1 MPAGYPNDIVL
12 PAPHPSI
19 IEATFAQTSIAKAAW
34 LARLQLEYAKTP
46 RGTQLRRKLH
56 AGPLTVQKALFPEG
70 PDVCHTLILHP
81 PGGIAGSDELA
92 IDITLDAGAQTLI
105 TMPGATKW
113 YRTDSA
119 PASQRLQIDIAAG
132 ATLEWLPPET
142 IVFDRAAV
150 RMDTSIDLAAG
161 GQYIGW
167 EILCLGRTAAGETYD
182 AGDIRQSTQ
191 ISIAGEL
198 RWSERCRLD
207 GGSRLLASAAGL
219 GGAPV
224 SAIMLAAGKPVTP
237 EVVAQCRSVMLDS
250 GARAGVTAL
259 PDILVARYIGHSSE
273 QAKNYFIELWRV
285 LRPHFSGRAAVTPR
299 IWTT

>member
-1 MPAGYPNDIVL
+1 LPSTKTNIVL
-12 PAPHPSI
+12 SVNSAAVDLQCKPKPA
-19 IEATFAQTSIAKAAW
+19 AARGW
-34 LARLQLEYAKTP
+34 LARLQLQYARTA
-46 RGTQLRRKLH
+46 RGTHLRHKLH
-56 AGPLTVQKALFPEG
+56 TGPLTVQKSLYPEG

-92 IDITLDAGAQTLI
+92 IDVTLDAGAHTLV

-113 YRTDSA
+113 YRTEST
-119 PASQRLQIDIAAG
+119 PASQRLQIEIAAG

-150 RMDTSIDLAAG
+150 RMDTSINLAAG

-182 AGDIRQSTQ
+182 AGDIRQSTR
-191 ISIAGEL
+191 ISIDGEL

-207 GGSRLLASAAGL
+207 GGSRLLASPAGL

-224 SAIMLAAGKPVTP
+224 SAIMLAAGKQVTP
-237 EVVAQCRSVMLDS
+237 EVVAQCRGVMLHS
-250 GARAGVTAL
+250 GARTGVTAL
-259 PDILVARYIGHSSE
+259 PDILVARYVGHSSE
-273 QAKNYFIELWRV
+273 QAKNYFIELWRM
-285 LRPHFSGRAAVTPR
+285 LRPHMSGRAAATPR